1 MFETSGKGNAS
12 RSQQHRTGDQKR
24 MHESRKHTEG
34 ASKCAKNESEGH
46 RLSGKLQKTSTM
58 RESLNKNEA
67 PSPLSPKLASISA
80 VNESSDLDYQSDENP
95 FDISSILRAANE
107 GESQTP
113 EAVEYKK
120 ASWDV
125 LDYLTEDSPKLAE
138 SPKRIVSPKR
148 SASSKVVARSPG
160 KRNMLVKSES
170 QQQYIGYLL
179 ITNREIW
186 VPGFASVVYRSG
198 ESCYGALRER
208 D

>member
-12 RSQQHRTGDQKR
+12 RGQQHRISDQKR
-24 MHESRKHTEG
+24 MHESRKQNGDSSKFAKTE
-34 ASKCAKNESEGH
+34 NEGH

-58 RESLNKNEA
+58 RESFNKNEVL
-67 PSPLSPKLASISA
+67 SPLSPKLASISA

-125 LDYLTEDSPKLAE
+125 LDYLTEDSPKLAVSPKMVV
-138 SPKRIVSPKR
+138 SPKRAVSPKR
-148 SASSKVVARSPG
+148 SASSKVVAKSPG
-160 KRNMLVKSES
+160 KRNTLEKYVSDP
-170 QQQYIGYLL
+170 QCIGYLL
-179 ITNREIW
+179 ITSREIC
-186 VPGFASVVYRSG
+186 VP
-198 ESCYGALRER
+198 
-208 D
+208 